1 MEEIKI
7 TKEKYENLGEDESTL
22 TISCEGVYLKD
33 DLEVKFEFSLR
44 PGVLTFKVKNH
55 NRADSR
61 ITAEKVMYKFGHK
74 LPHDLFSN

>member
-33 DLEVKFEFSLR
+33 DLEVEFEFSLR
-44 PGVLTFKVKNH
+44 PGVLTFKVKDQ

-61 ITAEKVMYKFGHK
+61 IIAEKVMNKFGWT
-74 LPHDLFSN
+74 LPKELIMN

>member
-22 TISCEGVYLKD
+22 TISCEGIYIKD
-33 DLEVKFEFSLR
+33 DVEVEFEFSLR
-44 PGVLTFKVKNH
+44 PGVLAFNVKNH

-61 ITAEKVMYKFGHK
+61 IIAEKVMNKFGWK
-74 LPHDLFSN
+74 LPQELIMN